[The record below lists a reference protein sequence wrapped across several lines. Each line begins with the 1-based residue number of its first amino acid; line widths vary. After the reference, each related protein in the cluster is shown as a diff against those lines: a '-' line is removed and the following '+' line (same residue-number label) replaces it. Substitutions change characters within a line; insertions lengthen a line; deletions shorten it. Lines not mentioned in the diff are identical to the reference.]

1 MINVSLKLKEEPGAL
16 GLVLYV
22 LVIVGVLILNL
33 AIGFGICA
41 GCTYLACMFFG
52 FNWSIEFAA
61 GCFFIMV
68 MLWWFVT
75 SGRN

>member
-1 MINVSLKLKEEPGAL
+1 MISLNLKCQEKLSSWK
-16 GLVLYV
+16 
-22 LVIVGVLILNL
+22 IVGLFILMLIVNL

-68 MLWWFVT
+68 MIWWFVT
-75 SGRN
+75 SGSN